1 MKRKHISLESPQTE
15 NKMYSQNIDLFYAV
29 KTTIAHFFS
38 VTVKGILKIPN
49 YQKIMA
55 FLKWGA
61 PLNQ

>member
-15 NKMYSQNIDLFYAV
+15 NKMYSQNFDIFYAV

-55 FLKWGA
+55 FLK
-61 PLNQ
+61 